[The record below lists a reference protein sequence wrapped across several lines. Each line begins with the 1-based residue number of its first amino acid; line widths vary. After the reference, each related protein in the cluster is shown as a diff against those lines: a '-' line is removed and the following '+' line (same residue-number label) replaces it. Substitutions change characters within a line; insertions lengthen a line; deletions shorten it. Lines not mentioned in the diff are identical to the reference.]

1 MPYGSV
7 ASEATPLVKRGSGS
21 WWDWRRS
28 AVAVFIAVFL
38 ATFAVAARFRDYV
51 PSVSPAALGDESFG
65 RVLVGVLNLE
75 GLGVNYATAIGY
87 ECLAR
92 MTGRKLVLVPLVTEH
107 FDYVPI
113 DLAEVFHIK
122 GGALVPLKEAPD
134 GIMDRV
140 WASYGDPGTGTNDW
154 VQGGSFNTSTFYFR
168 DVESEAQAY
177 RTELPCGTNEIPC
190 IERVARRV
198 TAKSDDEIVTV
209 FSDAKFC
216 LLREGGAIRGT
227 LSPPDSILDAW
238 ADAVKPHIPIGS
250 GLSTL
255 HWRRGDRCTKK
266 QISDD
271 REGREFPCSD
281 VHETPVPEMCKSHA
295 PLYVATDDLDDDFQA
310 ALSKAGCPT
319 FPQVFGDVGVTDA
332 FEAFILDVIT
342 MAKRTEKTFFILG
355 ASTDNLM
362 LDDFMHAAGLNP
374 EVKEITSDGMTLVKR
389 CESNGKPIFTG
400 APPPCADFMGTEAR

>member
-1 MPYGSV
+1 MV
-7 ASEATPLVKRGSGS
+7 ALV
-21 WWDWRRS
+21 
-28 AVAVFIAVFL
+28 AFFL
-38 ATFAVAARFRDYV
+38 VIFAVATRSRDYV
-51 PSVSPAALGDESFG
+51 PSVSPAALGDKTFG
-65 RVLVGVLNLE
+65 RALVGVLTSE
-75 GLGVNYATAIGY
+75 GLGVNYATIIDY

-113 DLAEVFHIK
+113 DLAELLHIE
-122 GGALVPLKEAPD
+122 GGALVPLSQAPD
-134 GIMDRV
+134 DILERAWDD
-140 WASYGDPGTGTNDW
+140 YGDSEGSSSGW
-154 VQGGSFNTSTFYFR
+154 VQGGTFLASNSYF
-168 DVESEAQAY
+168 AQSRGPWATPE
-177 RTELPCGTNEIPC
+177 RTEWQCGAGADSQPCVEDLASQ
-190 IERVARRV
+190 VAAR
-198 TAKSDDEIVTV
+198 ADDEIVTV

-216 LLREGGAIRGT
+216 LLDEADVIRGT

-310 ALSKAGCPT
+310 ALSKAGCLT

-362 LDDFMHAAGLNP
+362 LGDFMHAAGLNP
-374 EVKEITSDGMTLVKR
+374 KVKEITSDGTTLVKR
-389 CESNGKPIFTG
+389 CQSNGKPIFTG